1 MVNGTIT
8 TPSGVGILLRGRS
21 RESLN
26 SLKSHDPSS
35 CPERNRARERKS
47 GRWRKRETKRRS
59 FLTLQVDYKSTGHF
73 GHTFG
78 QYHPS
83 DTF

>member
-35 CPERNRARERKS
+35 CPERNRAREKGRKTEEERQR
-47 GRWRKRETKRRS
+47 GEER
-59 FLTLQVDYKSTGHF
+59 F
-73 GHTFG
+73 
-78 QYHPS
+78 
-83 DTF
+83 